1 MSLLYLG
8 IHPTTLEP
16 IAVKVLLPKYLKNKE
31 VNTRFLNEAKIIETA
46 QHPNIVKLYQV
57 GQWEKGVYIAME
69 FIRGISLRQFI
80 QKQSFSL
87 KKALEIILEV
97 AHALAHLHAHGIIHR
112 DLKPENI
119 LITENGS
126 IKLIDFGI
134 SQLGD
139 EEIEQR
145 KIGTPFYMSPEQ
157 IENPLNVSS
166 LTDIYAIS
174 IVAYELILGKST
186 HGIIHLSLLPSGLRT
201 ILEKGLQIDPK
212 KRYQTILEFITDISN
227 YLKEIETGKE
237 DKTEDRIL
245 SFLIPKKIVHL
256 PQIESALV
264 KKQTLSPLYLDSFL
278 LPNHKIAI
286 VLAKPIHPDTAALTH
301 TAVLRGMVRSAIEY
315 EFQNGKK
322 EEKLIHVV
330 NCLNTA
336 IHKDPMNEKFHLSI
350 LLLIP
355 DKNLLTFISCQ
366 YTNLWHLGEGS
377 KKVRELSTPNPLL
390 GQNPTSSFAETTDN
404 WNSGDMIIL
413 HSLQKMEQSPESIF
427 DFLALEHKLLSPQQ
441 LANQLIKHE
450 NSNQTE
456 LVLAIHRIF

>member
-1 MSLLYLG
+1 MAHNSSVHKLETIANPKSRKAPLPEKIGPYKIESLLNQGGMSLLYLG

-212 KRYQTILEFITDISN
+212 KR
-227 YLKEIETGKE
+227 
-237 DKTEDRIL
+237 
-245 SFLIPKKIVHL
+245 
-256 PQIESALV
+256 
-264 KKQTLSPLYLDSFL
+264 
-278 LPNHKIAI
+278 
-286 VLAKPIHPDTAALTH
+286 
-301 TAVLRGMVRSAIEY
+301 
-315 EFQNGKK
+315 
-322 EEKLIHVV
+322 
-330 NCLNTA
+330 
-336 IHKDPMNEKFHLSI
+336 
-350 LLLIP
+350 
-355 DKNLLTFISCQ
+355 
-366 YTNLWHLGEGS
+366 
-377 KKVRELSTPNPLL
+377 
-390 GQNPTSSFAETTDN
+390 
-404 WNSGDMIIL
+404 
-413 HSLQKMEQSPESIF
+413 
-427 DFLALEHKLLSPQQ
+427 
-441 LANQLIKHE
+441 
-450 NSNQTE
+450 
-456 LVLAIHRIF
+456 